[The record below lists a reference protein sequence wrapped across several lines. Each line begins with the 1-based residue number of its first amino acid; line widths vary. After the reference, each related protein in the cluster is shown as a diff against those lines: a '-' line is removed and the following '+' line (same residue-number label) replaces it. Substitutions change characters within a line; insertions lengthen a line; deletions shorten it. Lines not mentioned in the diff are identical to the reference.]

1 MNHDQKF
8 HQGWGDLATNSDTGL
23 GFPHL
28 HQSPLWPNTNIFG
41 PQISLWCQEIFRGGQ
56 LERAGCHEIFFLRK
70 QQQIKDK
77 AEVVDPGLPICLLT
91 IRFRAVHANSL
102 EEWVSTFG
110 FSLIKV
116 PQSSKLLPPPHLT
129 PSLGQTWCLPSLHL
143 IFPAANKGKQW
154 LLPALMKS
162 PVIHKWKIQCKCK
175 ECNYYYHQRSCLLTS
190 ELIYRF
196 IIGLDQNGDEATR
209 LNMPLHSCNAQSS
222 PGGQ

>member
-1 MNHDQKF
+1 MRF
-8 HQGWGDLATNSDTGL
+8 
-23 GFPHL
+23 
-28 HQSPLWPNTNIFG
+28 
-41 PQISLWCQEIFRGGQ
+41 
-56 LERAGCHEIFFLRK
+56 FFLRK